1 MNRRGLIVIIDDDVD
16 YVCLLQ
22 MALRQA
28 GITNQVKVL
37 EDAELVEE
45 VSAIRDSYLPAAAGP
60 ARSVKAQAWRNSSS
74 ACLRAASV

>member
-45 VSAIRDSYLPAAAGP
+45 VSAIRDSYLRPQPVRHAA
-60 ARSVKAQAWRNSSS
+60 
-74 ACLRAASV
+74 